1 MRGKRCAG
9 LSPMLLSAALLG
21 AAPAAAENAPSPA
34 AGLPRHRRRA
44 RCFEQHERQDRQ
56 RDQDRRREDGARRRA
71 RHLCG
76 PAVFRARG
84 LRPSQGIELRRQRDS
99 GQARRA
105 DLRGQGQAVRQDQAE
120 GTGADRRRLERRR
133 QGASQRS
140 EPRHRPHRRRR
151 RHLRRRHLLDG
162 RGDEGEVEG
171 AAHPCGRLQQQGR

>member
-21 AAPAAAENAPSPA
+21 AAPAAAENAPSPVS
-34 AGLPRHRRRA
+34 GLPATVVVLDASSSMNAKIGNATKIAAAKTELGAALGTYAGRLAFGLVALGHRKA
-44 RCFEQHERQDRQ
+44 SNCADSETLAKP
-56 RDQDRRREDGARRRA
+56 G
-71 RHLCG
+71 
-76 PAVFRARG
+76 
-84 LRPSQGIELRRQRDS
+84 ELTF
-99 GQARRA
+99 A
-105 DLRGQGQAVRQDQAE
+105 GQGQAVRQDQAE
-120 GTGADRRRLERRR
+120 GTGADRCRLERRR

-151 RHLRRRHLLDG
+151 RHVRRRHLLDG